1 MYSYIYTYIYHIV
14 EKISIKRNQ
23 TSLLISERSEL
34 DYLILSYKL
43 HYWLYQNWLV
53 KIIQIGKG
61 QTIVKPDTFI
71 S

>member
-1 MYSYIYTYIYHIV
+1 MYGSLSTHTHTCTVIYIHIYIYHIV

-43 HYWLYQNWLV
+43 HYWLCQNWLV
-53 KIIQIGKG
+53 KIIQIG
-61 QTIVKPDTFI
+61 
-71 S
+71 